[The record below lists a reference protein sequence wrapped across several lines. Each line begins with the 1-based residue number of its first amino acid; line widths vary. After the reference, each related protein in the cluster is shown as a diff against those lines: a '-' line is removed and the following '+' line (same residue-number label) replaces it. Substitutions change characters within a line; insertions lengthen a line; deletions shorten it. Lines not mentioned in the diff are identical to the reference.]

1 MQQRVLA
8 LTPRDGPPPLCTVGS
23 MDGDEDGP
31 IPPEMYA
38 RDPDENA
45 VDLDRPFSRWQRA
58 EFFELARVGF
68 WLAVVLACM
77 AIMIGSIVRQWRML
91 LPLARE
97 LGWI

>member
-1 MQQRVLA
+1 MLHEGQPCQSLKHIIR
-8 LTPRDGPPPLCTVGS
+8 TD
-23 MDGDEDGP
+23 
-31 IPPEMYA
+31 IMYA